1 MCSSF
6 ASPTGVLSRVRIARE
21 AEHFSTG
28 NDRVRQRPAVD
39 SRRSAVWIGDG
50 THKPCV
56 VCRLRIDG
64 LETQYDVAG
73 PRGALPV
80 HITCYRIWRAQ
91 SDMRRDYTRP

>member
-1 MCSSF
+1 VYG
-6 ASPTGVLSRVRIARE
+6 SPEKPSI
-21 AEHFSTG
+21 
-28 NDRVRQRPAVD
+28 
-39 SRRSAVWIGDG
+39 SALVTIGLDNGLLWILDGPPVWIGDG

-64 LETQYDVAG
+64 LKTQYDVAG